1 LSDNPV
7 QGAPLGN
14 YCYKIRLAI
23 RSKGKGKSGGT
34 RVISFVQVIKEEV
47 LLLSVHDKSDRET
60 ITNEELKQRLKKYLR

>member
-1 LSDNPV
+1 LKRVKEALRYDFAFFLSNSSDNPV

-14 YCYKIRLAI
+14 CCYKIRLAI

-47 LLLSVHDKSDRET
+47 LLLSVHDQS
-60 ITNEELKQRLKKYLR
+60 